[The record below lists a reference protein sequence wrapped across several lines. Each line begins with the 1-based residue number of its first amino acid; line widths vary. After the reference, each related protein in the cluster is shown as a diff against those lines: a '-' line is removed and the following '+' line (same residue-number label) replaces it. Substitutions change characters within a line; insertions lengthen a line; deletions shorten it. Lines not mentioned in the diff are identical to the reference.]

1 MADESELAL
10 ASSDSANSMV
20 ARTESSW
27 REWSQRENG
36 EDGYKFGD
44 FSRGLLH
51 QMKAGVR
58 DLKHKAADAALTLKE
73 THEQRAVDYVR
84 ELAAG
89 DEDLQDV
96 AQNAMEAKA
105 STSAERLWTQICKD
119 AHTDHEDHMDE
130 ILSEEATGMLEVE
143 VVKLGTYNFPLLR
156 PDRKVAEKAVL
167 LLSLMESRSKSLK
180 EGTRAKFQVTELLG
194 TDLVL
199 YTFDRASPKFAM
211 GMEDKACCGGSV
223 LPLSAILQPDQQ
235 SFSSALYSS
244 FSQERFEVQ
253 LQLQLLPLQLL
264 RGRRKLQIGEVSGI
278 NTPQETFGHI
288 VLKLKLTLKQSPAKL
303 FLSPLSPGV
312 PRETLE
318 SKGHVSDPFS
328 VIKACG
334 LSVARLTTAL
344 RMEALKAALHEMREN
359 WLVMIWWSTLMLM
372 APLWT
377 WPFIF
382 NIFLATF
389 AWTLNRCQRRCC
401 ARLLYADEGEEKKE
415 EADVVKEAVKASLH
429 IMQFT
434 ENLNKAAAQI
444 EKLTFALG
452 LEDRC
457 LSSIFLM
464 FCFTCAVPMS
474 LLTIILPWIFTT
486 GLWRYLLWFPGT
498 FIALPEAVREVLHQ
512 GLQHLEEMAQEMCGD
527 DFERRLQ
534 GFWQRVPDDTEASHL
549 HLFKRYVF
557 RGKPVHES
565 L

>member
-1 MADESELAL
+1 MA
-10 ASSDSANSMV
+10 

-84 ELAAG
+84 ELAAS

-119 AHTDHEDHMDE
+119 AHTDHEEQLDE
-130 ILSEEATGMLEVE
+130 IDSEEASGMLEVE
-143 VVKLGTYNFPLLR
+143 VVKLGTHDFPLLR

-167 LLSLMESRSKSLK
+167 LLTLMESRSKSLK
-180 EGTRAKFQVTELLG
+180 EEKAAKFQVTELLG
-194 TDLVL
+194 TDLVI
-199 YTFDRASPKFAM
+199 YTFDRASPKFAI
-211 GMEDKACCGGSV
+211 GMEDKACCGGCV
-223 LPLSAILQPDQQ
+223 LPLSAILQPDQG
-235 SFSSALYSS
+235 SFPSALYSS
-244 FSQERFEVQ
+244 SQERFEVQ

-278 NTPQETFGHI
+278 NTPQETFGHV

-303 FLSPLSPGV
+303 FLSPLSGV

-334 LSVARLTTAL
+334 LSVARLQTAL
-344 RMEALKAALHEMREN
+344 RMDPLKAALHEMREN
-359 WLVMIWWSTLMLM
+359 WLLMIWWSALMLM

-401 ARLLYADEGEEKKE
+401 VRRLYADEGEEKKE
-415 EADVVKEAVKASLH
+415 DADVVKEAVKASLH

-444 EKLTFALG
+444 EKFTFALG

-464 FCFTCAVPMS
+464 LCFTFAVPMS
-474 LLTIILPWIFTT
+474 FVTIIFQWIFTT
-486 GLWRYLLWFPGT
+486 GLWRYLLWLPGS
-498 FIALPEAVREVLHQ
+498 FVVLPEAVREVLHQ
-512 GLQHLEEMAQEMCGD
+512 GLKHLEEMKQEMCGD

-534 GFWQRVPDDTEASHL
+534 GFWQRVPDDAEASHL
-549 HLFKRYVF
+549 HLYK
-557 RGKPVHES
+557 
-565 L
+565 